1 MSARTNL
8 PRKCNSTTC
17 YIWSNLEIK
26 RQHLRAPFVPHGV
39 PGRIYGAVGSLRRYG
54 AGVSAVQ
61 GGHRVRGRV
70 VRGVQGVSSRQ
81 VQGLAERVAV
91 PAVRSGHVQQRGGL
105 QDARRLQGVSRQ
117 GYDERAERPGQ
128 RVCVRVCSAV
138 LPCGIRVRDLP
149 QGRRVP
155 QRLHVCA
162 AARALDPMWR
172 RQQHCREL
180 DCERR
185 LGAV

>member
-1 MSARTNL
+1 MSAGSVYSEPEHGCVPGVSARAHV
-8 PRKCNSTTC
+8 RGQCCGDAKGVRVGVD
-17 YIWSNLEIK
+17 EE

-138 LPCGIRVRDLP
+138 LYRWFVLFNLP
-149 QGRRVP
+149 FGCS
-155 QRLHVCA
+155 L
-162 AARALDPMWR
+162 L
-172 RQQHCREL
+172 E
-180 DCERR
+180 
-185 LGAV
+185 